1 MATTKPREQAKQEE
15 PEFKPDWGFQPA
27 VAWRDTDLDE
37 KTLKEWFHYMLLGR
51 QIDSRFQVLN
61 RQGRAPFII
70 SVAGHEAAQIG
81 VSWPLKPKYDWVSP
95 YYRDVVLC
103 MRMGVT
109 PLDLMLAVLAKPADP
124 ASGGKQTPGHFSDT
138 RLNIISGGS
147 PVATQMLH
155 GAGVAYAL
163 KMDGSDRVVMT
174 NYGEGAGSEGDA
186 HEAFN
191 FAAIYKLPE
200 IFVCENN
207 GFAIST
213 PMRKEYA
220 IEHVAQR
227 AAGYGFPGVTVDGR
241 DPVTCYHVAKEA
253 VARARAGQGPTLI
266 ECLVDRL
273 GAHSSEDD
281 QRRYRTQEEIDQL
294 AQNDCLE
301 RIKKRLL
308 EEGILTAKEIAEY
321 EERVKDEV
329 TRATKEGMD
338 SPDAP
343 AENAYTNVYA
353 VDVPKAIEPAA
364 GVEFEEMNMVAAL
377 RSCLTEEMERD
388 ERVMVLGEDVGA
400 KGGVFLVTDGLYK
413 KFGEARVIDTPL
425 AESSIAGVA
434 LGLAVAGKRP
444 VAEMQFTDFAHYAF
458 NSIVNEAAKYRYR
471 TDGDWSVPMV
481 VRAPMGG
488 HAHGALYHSQSIE
501 ARFATPGLKIV
512 IPSGPYEAK
521 GLLLAAIRDP
531 DPVLFFEHKRLYR
544 MFKEKVPVG
553 EYLIPL
559 QVARTARDGTDV
571 SVFCYGLMVHYAL
584 EAAKVL
590 QEDGASVEIVDL
602 RTVYP
607 LDKDAIIA
615 SARKTGKC
623 LVLYEDNFSVSVGS
637 EVAALIAD
645 EAWRWLDAPV
655 KRLGGLDVPAMP
667 YAPAMEEAFMP
678 NPEKIAAAI
687 FSGLDRKSTRLNSS
701 HSQISYAV
709 FCLKKKNS
717 IQNHRHAKKRSQ
729 IRVCD
734 GEGDDW

>member
-1 MATTKPREQAKQEE
+1 MAQKTQTKGPS
-15 PEFKPDWGFQPA
+15 FSPDWRFQEP

-37 KTLKEWFHYMLLGR
+37 NILTEWFHYMLLGR
-51 QIDSRFQVLN
+51 QVDYRFQVLN

-70 SVAGHEAAQIG
+70 SCAGHEAAQIG
-81 VSWPLKPKYDWVSP
+81 IGWPLKPKYDWLAP

-109 PLDLMLAVLAKPADP
+109 PLDLMLSVLAKAGDP
-124 ASGGKQTPGHFSDT
+124 ASGGKQTPGHFSDA
-138 RLNIISGGS
+138 RLNITSGGS
-147 PVATQMLH
+147 PVATQMVR

-163 KMDGSDRVVMT
+163 KMDGTDKVLLT
-174 NYGEGAGSEGDA
+174 CYGEGAGAEGDA

-213 PMRKEYA
+213 PFRKEYA
-220 IEHVAQR
+220 IDYVAQR

-241 DPVTCYHVAKEA
+241 DPVTCYVVSKEA
-253 VARARAGQGPTLI
+253 VARARAGEGPTLI

-281 QRRYRTQEEIDQL
+281 QRRYRTQEEIELL
-294 AQNDCLE
+294 AENDCLE
-301 RIKKRLL
+301 RFKKRLL
-308 EEGILTAKEIAEY
+308 EEGVMTAKQVAEY
-321 EERVKDEV
+321 EEAVKEEV
-329 TRATKEGMD
+329 TKATKDGMD
-338 SPDAP
+338 SADPAPEDALK
-343 AENAYTNVYA
+343 NVYA
-353 VDVPKAIEPAA
+353 VEAPAAIEPAA
-364 GVEFEEMNMVAAL
+364 GVETEDMNMVSAL
-377 RSCLTEEMERD
+377 RSALTEEMQRD
-388 ERVMVLGEDVGA
+388 ERVMVMGEDVGK
-400 KGGVFLVTDGLYK
+400 KGGVFLVTDGLRNR
-413 KFGEARVIDTPL
+413 FGEARVIDTPL

-434 LGLAVAGKRP
+434 LGLAIAGKRP
-444 VAEMQFTDFAHYAF
+444 VAEMQFTDFAHMAF
-458 NSIVNEAAKYRYR
+458 NSITNEIAKYRYR
-471 TDGDWSVPMV
+471 SDGDWSVPLV

-512 IPSGPYEAK
+512 IPSTPYEAK

-544 MFKEKVPVG
+544 MFKEPVPKG

-559 QVARTARDGTDV
+559 EVARTAREGTDI
-571 SVFCYGLMVHYAL
+571 SVFCYGLMVHYAM
-584 EAAKVL
+584 EAARNLEV
-590 QEDGASVEIVDL
+590 DGVSVEILDL

-607 LDKDAIIA
+607 LDKEAIIA

-655 KRLGGLDVPAMP
+655 KRFGGLDVPSMP
-667 YAPAMEEAFMP
+667 YAVPMEEYFMP
-678 NPEKIAAAI
+678 TPDKITKVLKDLAA
-687 FSGLDRKSTRLNSS
+687 
-701 HSQISYAV
+701 Y
-709 FCLKKKNS
+709 
-717 IQNHRHAKKRSQ
+717 
-729 IRVCD
+729 
-734 GEGDDW
+734 

>member
-1 MATTKPREQAKQEE
+1 MATTVKTKGPT
-15 PEFKPDWGFQPA
+15 FSPDWRFQEPIG
-27 VAWRDTDLDE
+27 WRDTDLDE
-37 KTLKEWFHYMLLGR
+37 KTLKAWFNYMLLGR
-51 QIDSRFQVLN
+51 QVDSRFQVLN

-70 SVAGHEAAQIG
+70 SCAGHEAAQIG
-81 VSWPLKPKYDWVSP
+81 VAWPLKPKYDWISP

-138 RLNIISGGS
+138 RLNITSGGS
-147 PVATQMLH
+147 PVATQMVR

-163 KMDGSDRVVMT
+163 KMDRTDKVLMT
-174 NYGEGAGSEGDA
+174 CYGEGAGSEGDT

-213 PMRKEYA
+213 PFSKEYA
-220 IEHVAQR
+220 IEHAAQR
-227 AAGYGFPGVTVDGR
+227 AAGYGFPGVTLDGR
-241 DPVTCYHVAKEA
+241 DPVTCYVVAKEA
-253 VARARAGQGPTLI
+253 IARARAGEGPTLI

-281 QRRYRTQEEIDQL
+281 QRRYRTQEEIDRLALSDCL
-294 AQNDCLE
+294 AQF
-301 RIKKRLL
+301 KKRLL
-308 EEGILTAKEIAEY
+308 EEGVLNAKEIGEY
-321 EERVKDEV
+321 EERVKEEV
-329 TRATKEGMD
+329 TKATSEGME

-343 AENAYTNVYA
+343 AENALTNVYG
-353 VDVPKAIEPAA
+353 VDVPKAIEPPADA
-364 GVEFEEMNMVAAL
+364 ETEEMNMVSAL
-377 RSCLTEEMERD
+377 RAALTEEMERD
-388 ERVMVLGEDVGA
+388 VRVMVLGEDVGR
-400 KGGVFLVTDGLYK
+400 KGGVFLVTDGLHK
-413 KFGEARVIDTPL
+413 RFGETRVIDTPL

-434 LGLAVAGKRP
+434 LGLALAGKRP
-444 VAEMQFTDFAHYAF
+444 VAEMQFTDFAHMAF
-458 NSIVNEAAKYRYR
+458 NQITNEIAKFRYR
-471 TDGDWSVPMV
+471 SDGDWSVPMV

-512 IPSGPYEAK
+512 IPSSPYEAK

-544 MFKEKVPVG
+544 MFKEPVPKG

-559 QVARTARDGTDV
+559 QVARTVREGTDI

-584 EAAKVL
+584 EAAKTL
-590 QEDGASVEIVDL
+590 DADGVSVEIVDL

-607 LDKDAIIA
+607 LDREAVIA

-623 LVLYEDNFSVSVGS
+623 LVLYEDNFSVSIGS
-637 EVAALIAD
+637 EIAALIAD

-655 KRLGGLDVPAMP
+655 KRLGGLDVPSMP
-667 YAPAMEEAFMP
+667 YAPAMEDLFMP
-678 NPEKIAAAI
+678 NPTKITAALRELAA
-687 FSGLDRKSTRLNSS
+687 
-701 HSQISYAV
+701 Y
-709 FCLKKKNS
+709 
-717 IQNHRHAKKRSQ
+717 
-729 IRVCD
+729 
-734 GEGDDW
+734 

>member
-1 MATTKPREQAKQEE
+1 MATTVKTKGPTFS
-15 PEFKPDWGFQPA
+15 PEWRFQQPI
-27 VAWRDTDLDE
+27 AWRDTDLDE
-37 KTLKEWFHYMLLGR
+37 KTLKTWFNYILLGR
-51 QIDSRFQVLN
+51 QVDYRFQVLN

-70 SVAGHEAAQIG
+70 SCAGHEAAQIG
-81 VSWPLKPKYDWVSP
+81 VGWPLRPKYDWVSP

-138 RLNIISGGS
+138 RLNITSGGS
-147 PVATQMLH
+147 PVATQLVR

-163 KMDGSDRVVMT
+163 KMDGTDKVLMT
-174 NYGEGAGSEGDA
+174 CYGEGAGSEGDA

-191 FAAIYKLPE
+191 FAAIYKVPE

-213 PMRKEYA
+213 PFRKEYA
-220 IEHVAQR
+220 IEYAAQR
-227 AAGYGFPGVTVDGR
+227 AAGYGFPGVTLDGR
-241 DPVTCYHVAKEA
+241 DPVTCYVVAKEA
-253 VARARAGQGPTLI
+253 VARARAGEGPTLI

-281 QRRYRTQEEIDQL
+281 QRRYRTQEEIEHL
-294 AQNDCLE
+294 AQTDCLE
-301 RIKKRLL
+301 QFKKRLL
-308 EEGILTAKEIAEY
+308 EEGVLSAKEITEY
-321 EERVKDEV
+321 EERVKEEV
-329 TRATKEGMD
+329 SKATSEGME

-343 AENAYTNVYA
+343 AENALTNVYGL
-353 VDVPKAIEPAA
+353 DVPKAIEPAD
-364 GVEFEEMNMVAAL
+364 GVETEEMNMVAAL
-377 RSCLTEEMERD
+377 RSALTEEMERD
-388 ERVMVLGEDVGA
+388 ERVMVLGEDVGK

-413 KFGEARVIDTPL
+413 RFGEARVIDTPL

-434 LGLAVAGKRP
+434 LGLALAGKRP
-444 VAEMQFTDFAHYAF
+444 VAEMQFTDFAHMAF
-458 NSIVNEAAKYRYR
+458 NQITNEIAKFRYR
-471 TDGDWSVPMV
+471 SDGDWSVPMV

-512 IPSGPYEAK
+512 IPSSPYEAK

-544 MFKEKVPVG
+544 MFKEAVPKG

-559 QVARTARDGTDV
+559 QVARTVREGTDI
-571 SVFCYGLMVHYAL
+571 SIFCYGLMVHYAL
-584 EAAKVL
+584 EAAKEL
-590 QEDGASVEIVDL
+590 DADGVSVEIVDL

-607 LDKDAIIA
+607 LDGEAIIA

-623 LVLYEDNFSVSVGS
+623 LVLYEDNFSVAIGS

-645 EAWRWLDAPV
+645 GAWRWLDAPV
-655 KRLGGLDVPAMP
+655 KRLGGLDVPSMP
-667 YAPAMEEAFMP
+667 YAPAMEDFFMP
-678 NPEKIAAAI
+678 NPAKIAAALRDLAA
-687 FSGLDRKSTRLNSS
+687 F
-701 HSQISYAV
+701 
-709 FCLKKKNS
+709 
-717 IQNHRHAKKRSQ
+717 
-729 IRVCD
+729 
-734 GEGDDW
+734 

>member
-1 MATTKPREQAKQEE
+1 MAQTTTTKGPSFS
-15 PEFKPDWGFQPA
+15 PEWHFQDP

-37 KTLKEWFHYMLLGR
+37 NILTEWFHYILLGR
-51 QIDSRFQVLN
+51 HIDYRFQVLN

-70 SVAGHEAAQIG
+70 SCAGHEAAQIG
-81 VSWPLKPKYDWVSP
+81 IGWPLKPKYDWLAP

-109 PLDLMLAVLAKPADP
+109 PLDLMLSVLAKASDP
-124 ASGGKQTPGHFSDT
+124 ASGGKQTPGHFSDS
-138 RLNIISGGS
+138 RLNITSGGS
-147 PVATQMLH
+147 PVATQMVR

-163 KMDGSDRVVMT
+163 RMDGTDKVLLT
-174 NYGEGAGSEGDA
+174 CYGEGAGAEGDA

-213 PMRKEYA
+213 PFRKEYA
-220 IEHVAQR
+220 IDYVAQR

-241 DPVTCYHVAKEA
+241 DPVTCYVVAKEA
-253 VARARAGQGPTLI
+253 IARARAGDGPTLI

-281 QRRYRTQEEIDQL
+281 QRRYRTHDEIELL

-301 RIKKRLL
+301 RFKKRLL
-308 EEGILTAKEIAEY
+308 EEGLLTAKQIAEF
-321 EERVKDEV
+321 EESVKDEV
-329 TRATKEGMD
+329 TAATKEGMEA
-338 SPDAP
+338 PDPAP
-343 AENAYTNVYA
+343 EDALTNVYA
-353 VDVPKAIEPAA
+353 IDAPKAIEPTA
-364 GVEFEEMNMVAAL
+364 GVEMEQMNMVAAL
-377 RSCLTEEMERD
+377 RSALTEEMERD
-388 ERVMVLGEDVGA
+388 GRVMVMGEDVGN
-400 KGGVFLVTDGLYK
+400 KGGVFLVTDGLRA

-434 LGLAVAGKRP
+434 LGLALAGKRP
-444 VAEMQFTDFAHYAF
+444 VAEMQFTDFAHMAF
-458 NSIVNEAAKYRYR
+458 NSITNEIAKYRYR
-471 TDGDWSVPMV
+471 SDGDWSVPLV

-512 IPSGPYEAK
+512 IPSTPYEAK

-544 MFKEKVPVG
+544 MFKEPVPKG

-559 QVARTARDGTDV
+559 QVARTAREGGDI
-571 SVFCYGLMVHYAL
+571 SVFCYGLMVHYAM
-584 EAAKVL
+584 EAAKNL
-590 QEDGASVEIVDL
+590 EADGVSVEIVDL

-607 LDKDAIIA
+607 LDKDAILA

-655 KRLGGLDVPAMP
+655 KRFGGLDVPSMP
-667 YAPAMEEAFMP
+667 YAVPMEEYFMP
-678 NPEKIAAAI
+678 TPDKITKALKDLAA
-687 FSGLDRKSTRLNSS
+687 
-701 HSQISYAV
+701 Y
-709 FCLKKKNS
+709 
-717 IQNHRHAKKRSQ
+717 
-729 IRVCD
+729 
-734 GEGDDW
+734 

>member
-1 MATTKPREQAKQEE
+1 MAAQTLQTKDSS
-15 PEFKPDWGFQPA
+15 FSPDWRYQDP
-27 VAWRDTDLDE
+27 VDWRDTDIDE
-37 KTLKEWFHYMLLGR
+37 KTLKEWFNYILLGR
-51 QIDSRFQVLN
+51 QIDYRFQVLN

-70 SVAGHEAAQIG
+70 SCAGHEAAQIG
-81 VSWPLKPKYDWVSP
+81 VSWPLKPKYDWLAP

-103 MRMGVT
+103 MRMGMT
-109 PLDLMLAVLAKPADP
+109 PLDLMLSVLAKPADP
-124 ASGGKQTPGHFSDT
+124 ASGGKQTPGHFSDS
-138 RLNIISGGS
+138 RLNITSGGS
-147 PVATQMLH
+147 PVAAQMVR

-163 KMDGSDRVVMT
+163 KMDGTDKVLMT
-174 NYGEGAGSEGDA
+174 CYGEGAGSEGDA

-191 FAAIYKLPE
+191 FAAIHKLPE

-220 IEHVAQR
+220 IANVAQR

-241 DPVTCYHVAKEA
+241 DPVTCYFVAKEA

-266 ECLVDRL
+266 ECVVDRL

-281 QRRYRTQEEIDQL
+281 QRRYRTQEELDKL
-294 AQNDCLE
+294 TLNDCLE
-301 RIKKRLL
+301 RFKKRLL
-308 EEGILTAKEIAEY
+308 AEGVMNAKEVADY
-321 EERVKDEV
+321 EEHVKEEV
-329 TRATKEGMD
+329 TKATSDGIA

-343 AENAYTNVYA
+343 AENAYTNVYGS
-353 VDVPKAIEPAA
+353 DVPRAIEPAA
-364 GVEFEEMNMVAAL
+364 GVETEEMNMVSAL
-377 RSCLTEEMERD
+377 RSALTEEMERD
-388 ERVMVLGEDVGA
+388 GRVMVMGEDVGP

-444 VAEMQFTDFAHYAF
+444 VAEMQFADFAHFAF
-458 NSIVNEAAKYRYR
+458 NAITNEAAKYRYR

-544 MFKEKVPVG
+544 MFKEQVPIG

-559 QVARTARDGTDV
+559 QVARTAREGTDI
-571 SVFCYGLMVHYAL
+571 SVFCYGLMVHYAT

-590 QEDGASVEIVDL
+590 EQEGVSVEIVDL

-607 LDKDAIIA
+607 LDRDAIIA

-623 LVLYEDNFSVSVGS
+623 LVLYEDNFSVSIGS
-637 EVAALIAD
+637 EIAALIAD

-667 YAPAMEEAFMP
+667 YAPAMEEEFMP
-678 NPEKIAAAI
+678 NPEKIARALRDLAA
-687 FSGLDRKSTRLNSS
+687 F
-701 HSQISYAV
+701 
-709 FCLKKKNS
+709 
-717 IQNHRHAKKRSQ
+717 
-729 IRVCD
+729 
-734 GEGDDW
+734 

>member
-1 MATTKPREQAKQEE
+1 VATTVKTKGPT
-15 PEFKPDWGFQPA
+15 FSPDWRFQDPI
-27 VAWRDTDLDE
+27 AWRDTDLNE
-37 KTLKEWFHYMLLGR
+37 KTLKTWFNYILLGR
-51 QIDSRFQVLN
+51 QVDYRFQVLN

-70 SVAGHEAAQIG
+70 SCAGHEAAQIG

-138 RLNIISGGS
+138 RLNITSGGS
-147 PVATQMLH
+147 PVATQLVR

-163 KMDGSDRVVMT
+163 KMDGTDKVLMT
-174 NYGEGAGSEGDA
+174 CYGEGSGSEGDA

-191 FAAIYKLPE
+191 FAAIHKVPE

-213 PMRKEYA
+213 PYRKEYA
-220 IEHVAQR
+220 IEYAAQR
-227 AAGYGFPGVTVDGR
+227 AAGYGFPGVTLDGR
-241 DPVTCYHVAKEA
+241 DPVTCYVVAKEA
-253 VARARAGQGPTLI
+253 IARARAGEGPTLI
-266 ECLVDRL
+266 ECLVDRM

-281 QRRYRTQEEIDQL
+281 QRRYRTQEEIDHL
-294 AQNDCLE
+294 AQTDCLE
-301 RIKKRLL
+301 QFKKRLL
-308 EEGILTAKEIAEY
+308 EEGVLSAKEIAQY
-321 EERVKDEV
+321 EERVKEEV
-329 TRATKEGMD
+329 TKATSDGME

-343 AENAYTNVYA
+343 AENALTNVYGL
-353 VDVPKAIEPAA
+353 DVPKAIEPAE
-364 GVEFEEMNMVAAL
+364 GVETEEMNMVSAL
-377 RSCLTEEMERD
+377 RSALTEEMERD
-388 ERVMVLGEDVGA
+388 KRVMVLGEDVGR
-400 KGGVFLVTDGLYK
+400 KGGVFLVTDGLHK
-413 KFGEARVIDTPL
+413 RFGETRVIDTPL

-434 LGLAVAGKRP
+434 LGLALAGKRP
-444 VAEMQFTDFAHYAF
+444 VAEMQFTDFAHMAF
-458 NSIVNEAAKYRYR
+458 NQITNEIAKFRYR
-471 TDGDWSVPMV
+471 SDGDWSVPMV

-512 IPSGPYEAK
+512 IPSSPYEAK

-544 MFKEKVPVG
+544 MFKEPVPLG

-559 QVARTARDGTDV
+559 QVARTVREGTDI

-584 EAAKVL
+584 EAANEL
-590 QEDGASVEIVDL
+590 DADGINVEIVDL

-607 LDKDAIIA
+607 LDREAIIA

-623 LVLYEDNFSVSVGS
+623 LVLYEDNFSVAIGS
-637 EVAALIAD
+637 EIAALIAD

-655 KRLGGLDVPAMP
+655 KRLGGLDVPSMP
-667 YAPAMEEAFMP
+667 YAPAMEDLFMP
-678 NPEKIAAAI
+678 NPTKIAAALRELAA
-687 FSGLDRKSTRLNSS
+687 F
-701 HSQISYAV
+701 
-709 FCLKKKNS
+709 
-717 IQNHRHAKKRSQ
+717 
-729 IRVCD
+729 
-734 GEGDDW
+734 

>member
-1 MATTKPREQAKQEE
+1 MPSTSKQVAQIAKSKPLAQTVKTKGPTFNPEWRFQE
-15 PEFKPDWGFQPA
+15 P

-37 KTLKEWFHYMLLGR
+37 KTLKQWFNYILLGR
-51 QIDSRFQVLN
+51 QVDYRFQVLN

-70 SVAGHEAAQIG
+70 SCAGHEAAQIG
-81 VSWPLKPKYDWVSP
+81 IGWPLKPKYDWLAP

-103 MRMGVT
+103 MRMGMS
-109 PLDLMLAVLAKPADP
+109 PLDLMLSVLAKAADP
-124 ASGGKQTPGHFSDT
+124 ASGGKQTPGHFSDS
-138 RLNIISGGS
+138 RLNITSGGS
-147 PVATQMLH
+147 PVATQMVR
-155 GAGVAYAL
+155 GAGVAYTL
-163 KMDGSDRVVMT
+163 KMDGTDKVLLT
-174 NYGEGAGSEGDA
+174 CYGEGAGSEGDA

-213 PMRKEYA
+213 PFRKEYA

-227 AAGYGFPGVTVDGR
+227 ASGYGFPGVTLDGR
-241 DPVTCYHVAKEA
+241 DPVTCYVVSKEA
-253 VARARAGQGPTLI
+253 VARARAGEGPTLI

-281 QRRYRTQEEIDQL
+281 QRRYRTQEEIDHL
-294 AQNDCLE
+294 AQSDCLE
-301 RIKKRLL
+301 QFKKRLL
-308 EEGILTAKEIAEY
+308 AEGVLTAKEVGDY

-329 TRATKEGMD
+329 AAATKEGMESAD
-338 SPDAP
+338 PAPEDAL
-343 AENAYTNVYA
+343 TNVYGIGA
-353 VDVPKAIEPAA
+353 PAA
-364 GVEFEEMNMVAAL
+364 MDPAPGLETEEMNMVAAL
-377 RSCLTEEMERD
+377 RSALTEEMERD
-388 ERVMVLGEDVGA
+388 ERVMVLGEDVGQ
-400 KGGVFLVTDGLYK
+400 KGGVFLVTDGLRK
-413 KFGEARVIDTPL
+413 RFGEGRVIDTPL

-434 LGLAVAGKRP
+434 LGLAIAGKRP
-444 VAEMQFTDFAHYAF
+444 VAEMQFTDFAHMAF
-458 NSIVNEAAKYRYR
+458 NSITNEIAKYRYR
-471 TDGDWSVPMV
+471 SDGDWSVPLV

-544 MFKEKVPVG
+544 MFKEQVPKG
-553 EYLIPL
+553 EYVIPL
-559 QVARTARDGTDV
+559 QVARTAREGRDI

-584 EAAKVL
+584 EAAKAL
-590 QEDGASVEIVDL
+590 DADGVSVEVVDL

-655 KRLGGLDVPAMP
+655 KRFGGLDVPSMP
-667 YAPAMEEAFMP
+667 YAIPMEEYFMP
-678 NPEKIAAAI
+678 TPEKITKVLQDLAA
-687 FSGLDRKSTRLNSS
+687 F
-701 HSQISYAV
+701 
-709 FCLKKKNS
+709 
-717 IQNHRHAKKRSQ
+717 
-729 IRVCD
+729 
-734 GEGDDW
+734 

>member
-1 MATTKPREQAKQEE
+1 MARTEERQSSSAGAPAAQSREGPTKPREQAAKKDE
-15 PEFKPDWGFQPA
+15 PEFMPQWRFQEP

-37 KTLKEWFHYMLLGR
+37 KTLKEWFYFILLGR
-51 QIDSRFQVLN
+51 QIDYRFQVLN

-70 SVAGHEAAQIG
+70 SCAGHEAAQIG
-81 VSWPLKPKYDWVSP
+81 VSWPLRPKYDWVSP

-103 MRMGVT
+103 MRMGMS
-109 PLDLMLAVLAKPADP
+109 PLDLMLSVLAKPADP

-147 PVATQMLH
+147 PVAAQMVH

-163 KMDGSDRVVMT
+163 KMDGTDKVVMT
-174 NYGEGAGSEGDA
+174 NYGEGAGSEGDT

-191 FAAIYKLPE
+191 FAAVYKLPE

-213 PMRKEYA
+213 PFNKEYA

-227 AAGYGFPGVTVDGR
+227 AAGYGFPGVTLDGR
-241 DPVTCYHVAKEA
+241 DPVTCYFVAKEA
-253 VARARAGQGPTLI
+253 IARARAGQGPMLI

-301 RIKKRLL
+301 RFKKRLL
-308 EEGILTAKEIAEY
+308 DEGVLSAKEIETLEEKVKAEVA
-321 EERVKDEV
+321 EA
-329 TRATKEGMD
+329 TRQGME

-343 AENAYTNVYA
+343 PENALTNVYGS
-353 VDVPKAIEPAA
+353 DVPTAIEPLA
-364 GVEFEEMNMVAAL
+364 GVETEDMNMVAAL

-388 ERVMVLGEDVGA
+388 ERVMVLGEDVGQ
-400 KGGVFLVTDGLYK
+400 KGGVFLVTDGLRK
-413 KFGEARVIDTPL
+413 RFGEERVIDTPL
-425 AESSIAGVA
+425 AESSIAGVG
-434 LGLAVAGKRP
+434 LGLALAGKRP
-444 VAEMQFTDFAHYAF
+444 VAEMQFADFAHMAF
-458 NSIVNEAAKYRYR
+458 NQISNEIAKFRYR
-471 TDGDWSVPMV
+471 SDGDWSVPMV
-481 VRAPMGG
+481 IRAPFGG

-512 IPSGPYEAK
+512 IPSSPYEAK
-521 GLLLAAIRDP
+521 GLLLASIRDP

-544 MFKEKVPVG
+544 MFKEPVPKG

-559 QVARTARDGTDV
+559 QIARTAREGTDI
-571 SVFCYGLMVHYAL
+571 SVFCYGLMVSYAQ

-590 QEDGASVEIVDL
+590 DGEGVSVEIVDL

-607 LDKDAIIA
+607 LDKQAIIA

-637 EVAALIAD
+637 EVAAIIAD

-655 KRLGGLDVPAMP
+655 KRLGGLDVPAIP

-678 NPEKIAAAI
+678 NPEKIAKALRELAA
-687 FSGLDRKSTRLNSS
+687 F
-701 HSQISYAV
+701 
-709 FCLKKKNS
+709 
-717 IQNHRHAKKRSQ
+717 
-729 IRVCD
+729 
-734 GEGDDW
+734 